1 MDEWSWLTKNEV
13 FTISTVV
20 LLFNVLFYYTS
31 ELTRMDEANEGE
43 D

>member
-1 MDEWSWLTKNEV
+1 MIMINKQLS
-13 FTISTVV
+13 FTISTVF
-20 LLFNVLFYYTS
+20 LLLNVLFYYTS